1 VARRDA
7 IQIGDPFDV
16 APLDLRDA
24 TCDMLLTLLAAVCI
38 PPEQLAREAE
48 KRKTRLERVAEVRG
62 CFLFAANIVVT
73 ILRGAHIGS
82 DNIGC

>member
-16 APLDLRDA
+16 EPLGPRDA
-24 TCDMLLTLLAAVCI
+24 TVDMLLTLLAAVCI
-38 PPEQLAREAE
+38 PPEQLAREAK

-62 CFLFAANIVVT
+62 CFLFAANILESFLDGV
-73 ILRGAHIGS
+73 HIEKLYKS
-82 DNIGC
+82 